1 MREKGEHPALLTDEY
16 IHDVVSSAPLHDVGK
31 ITVPD
36 ALLNKPGKLT
46 EEEFAI
52 MKQHTVAGGE
62 IIDNAIDL
70 VADANSQYLN
80 EAKKLTL
87 YHHERWD
94 GKGYPYGIRG
104 EDIPLSARVM
114 AVADVFDALVSRR
127 SYKEGFPPDKAFSI
141 IQEESGTH
149 FDPDVVQAFLDC
161 RPQATAIANAATVKN
176 TKEY

>member
-1 MREKGEHPALLTDEY
+1 
-16 IHDVVSSAPLHDVGK
+16 
-31 ITVPD
+31 
-36 ALLNKPGKLT
+36 
-46 EEEFAI
+46 
-52 MKQHTVAGGE
+52 
-62 IIDNAIDL
+62 
-70 VADANSQYLN
+70 
-80 EAKKLTL
+80 
-87 YHHERWD
+87 
-94 GKGYPYGIRG
+94 
-104 EDIPLSARVM
+104 M